1 MWLDTLVRTLGLD
14 GCDSIPFL
22 IQQAKKLKVSRPSYL
37 ATLVVVLSLLLMSL
51 GIMRNF
57 LFRIYT
63 IGFPLYET
71 I

>member
-1 MWLDTLVRTLGLD
+1 
-14 GCDSIPFL
+14 
-22 IQQAKKLKVSRPSYL
+22 
-37 ATLVVVLSLLLMSL
+37 MSL

-71 I
+71 IQIIENKGIIDYFKKILQDLNNGYLIGLYLQLY